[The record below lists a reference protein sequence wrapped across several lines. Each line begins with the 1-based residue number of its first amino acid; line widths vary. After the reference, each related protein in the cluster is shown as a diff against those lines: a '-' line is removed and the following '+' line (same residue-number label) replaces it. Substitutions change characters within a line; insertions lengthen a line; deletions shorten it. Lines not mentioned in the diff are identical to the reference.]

1 MKNKG
6 FLMVTME
13 PPSSMEEE
21 FNEWYDTE
29 HVPERIAVKGFET
42 AQRYVCTSG
51 FPRYMAAYDL
61 NTPEILAGKQYKNI
75 SGEKFSPWSKRIL
88 NKVKGLWRVTGEQIY
103 PGHSR
108 ATTSQRLTLLHY
120 QDISP
125 RLLEQFIQEMRDT
138 YEKHDLV
145 RGLRIIQCHD
155 NHRKTQQYVVLVEGN
170 RGVGEITGP
179 ALEGKFRAHLVLCN
193 EYARYWPYS
202 LNDVLDKAVKD

>member
-13 PPSSMEEE
+13 PPSSIDEE

-29 HVPERIAVKGFET
+29 HVPERLAVKGFET
-42 AQRYVCTSG
+42 AQRYVCNNG

-61 NTPEILAGKQYKNI
+61 DSPEVLDTKQYRNI
-75 SGEKFSPWSKRIL
+75 SGENFSPWSKRIL

-103 PGHSR
+103 PGHSC
-108 ATTSQRLTLLHY
+108 ATTSPRLTLLHY
-120 QDISP
+120 QGISP
-125 RLLEQFIQEMRDT
+125 KLLEQFIQEVLGT
-138 YEKHDLV
+138 FEKHELV

-155 NHRKTQQYVVLVEGN
+155 NNKKSQQYVVLVEGN
-170 RGVGEITGP
+170 RGIGAITGP

-202 LNDVLDKAVKD
+202 FNDVLNKAITD